1 MPIDPLQIATLAAI
15 AFVGALVFG
24 TTGFGA
30 GLVIIP
36 IATHLVPLQFALPL
50 FALSDL
56 ANALRVG
63 FENPKNAVH
72 SEWVLLGPAILIGT
86 ALGVTVLVNLPR
98 AAGMMA
104 MGAFVFAFGLYSL
117 IHRRPRLL
125 SRLWAPVAG
134 FLGGATSA
142 LFGAGGP
149 AYVMYL
155 SQRGLGKEA
164 FRATLGLCI
173 LTSISLR
180 VAAFLIT
187 GLLMDR
193 SVWIAA
199 AVVVPVSFI
208 GVTVAKRIY
217 LRISRET
224 LLRAVFILLLFS
236 GASLVVRGLSFH

>member
-1 MPIDPLQIATLAAI
+1 MPVDPVEIGVLAAV
-15 AFVGALVFG
+15 AFAGALVFG

-56 ANALRVG
+56 ANAARVG
-63 FENPKNAVH
+63 FENPRNAVH
-72 SEWVLLGPAILIGT
+72 GEWVRLGPAILVGT

-104 MGAFVFAFGLYSL
+104 MGTFVLAFGLYSL
-117 IHRRPRLL
+117 MQRAPGLVSRR
-125 SRLWAPVAG
+125 WAPLAG
-134 FLGGATSA
+134 LLGGATSA

-149 AYVMYL
+149 FYVIYL
-155 SQRGLGKEA
+155 SQRGLDKA
-164 FRATLGLCI
+164 QFRATLGLCI

-180 VAAFLIT
+180 VIAFLLT
-187 GLLMDR
+187 GLLLDR
-193 SVWIAA
+193 AVWIAA

-208 GVTVAKRIY
+208 GVVAAKHIY

-224 LLRAVFILLLFS
+224 LLRAVFVLLAFS
-236 GASLVVRGLSFH
+236 GASLILRGALL

>member
-1 MPIDPLQIATLAAI
+1 MPIDPLQIGTLAAI

-117 IHRRPRLL
+117 VHQRPRLL

-236 GASLVVRGLSFH
+236 GASLILRGARL

>member
-1 MPIDPLQIATLAAI
+1 MPIDPLQIGALAAV

-63 FENPKNAVH
+63 FENPRNAVH
-72 SEWVLLGPAILIGT
+72 SEWMLLGPAILIGT

-98 AAGMMA
+98 AAGMVA
-104 MGAFVFAFGLYSL
+104 MGAFVFAFGLHSL
-117 IHRRPRLL
+117 LRRRPRLL
-125 SRLWAPVAG
+125 PRLWAPVAG
-134 FLGGATSA
+134 FVGGATSA

-155 SQRGLGKEA
+155 SQRGLSKEA

-173 LTSISLR
+173 VTSISLR

-208 GVTVAKRIY
+208 GVSVAKRIY

-224 LLRAVFILLLFS
+224 LLRAVFVLLLFS
-236 GASLVVRGLSFH
+236 GASLVFRGATF